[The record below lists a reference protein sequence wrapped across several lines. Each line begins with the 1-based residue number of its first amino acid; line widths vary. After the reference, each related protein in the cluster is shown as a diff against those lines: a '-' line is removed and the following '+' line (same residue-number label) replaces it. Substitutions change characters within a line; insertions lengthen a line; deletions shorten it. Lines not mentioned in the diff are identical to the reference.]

1 MEVITDKGSI
11 RNIGSTQDNDS
22 LTEIW
27 NFETKSALD
36 FVGFFA
42 TKDKKDQKI
51 LSLGPIVDVCGRREI
66 LADYVFGQGE

>member
-42 TKDKKDQKI
+42 TKDKKD
-51 LSLGPIVDVCGRREI
+51 
-66 LADYVFGQGE
+66 